1 MRKLTCMRM
10 SAKMTILFSVIAAC
24 MIAVNSV
31 LATLSEIRNIL
42 LYEEDNLNA
51 MASKIVAAFEQNITV
66 MGYAL
71 EGLKQDNDFMAA
83 LNTIYTLG
91 EDMETTSEYHQAQN
105 TLSAA
110 LFHEPLN
117 DYFYRI
123 NVLTMDGFYLSSRY
137 ETIGLLENYSD
148 ELRTVMHRLPY
159 LNERNRGLSQKTLVR
174 PHIDPWFV
182 ARRISIY
189 TLMSPAVYHGKQ
201 IGFVEVN
208 ALSTDLFDIFSSND
222 MAGFRA
228 TAYDADGRLF
238 HRSFDD
244 TIDYSAAEYGSMTEC
259 SDKNGDTYYVVKEH
273 CSWLGFD
280 IYAAQRTAVFESSIH
295 SVILHHV
302 LVSLLVLFIAEVFI
316 ILSSHQLS
324 RSILRLTRKV
334 SQLSDPAAIAER
346 PLLPEEMPKVTNPR
360 DVEMRELEDVFDK
373 QVMELKTAMRNDAE
387 LRESNLRSRLNALQ
401 AQINPHF
408 LFNTLNTIASFTR
421 TDPLRA
427 RELLREFSSFYRATL
442 DNSGSLIPVSREVAQ
457 TKRYLTFEKAR
468 FGEDRVLATFDVSE
482 DVEDTLVPA
491 FVIQPIV
498 ENAVRHGMGDDDA
511 LRIDVTVHQ
520 DGEDAILI
528 AVADNGVGMDEGTAA
543 RLFDERSARPDASSP
558 QGGGAGVAMHNIS
571 ERIHRFYG
579 PHSYTRVESA
589 PGKGTKVLLHL
600 DLSESIFD
608 IQE

>member
-1 MRKLTCMRM
+1 
-10 SAKMTILFSVIAAC
+10 MTEKKDTPSVNNSIQTRLSGVMLMVLVFALGINFFIFSQIQN
-24 MIAVNSV
+24 AVTRIDAVFSSNV
-31 LATLSEIRNIL
+31 DVNELSE
-42 LYEEDNLNA
+42 
-51 MASKIVAAFEQNITV
+51 
-66 MGYAL
+66 AL
-71 EGLKQDNDFMAA
+71 ELVENTVYEY
-83 LNTIYTLG
+83 LNTKST
-91 EDMETTSEYHQAQN
+91 ET
-105 TLSAA
+105 
-110 LFHEPLN
+110 
-117 DYFYRI
+117 
-123 NVLTMDGFYLSSRY
+123 
-137 ETIGLLENYSD
+137 LENYYRYDQNYKNLIEDLNDKNMDSEVKMLEKNIRRMSESYLD
-148 ELRTVMHRLPY
+148 QTNETVQAKRGRNVEKYKTSYETENQLYEYINTYIYKLNNLRFKTNSANYQLLLSSMNVLYRLCLIVLIVVYVVGLAVTVL
-159 LNERNRGLSQKTLVR
+159 LVR
-174 PHIDPWFV
+174 NMIRPL
-182 ARRISIY
+182 
-189 TLMSPAVYHGKQ
+189 T
-201 IGFVEVN
+201 
-208 ALSTDLFDIFSSND
+208 ALSN
-222 MAGFRA
+222 
-228 TAYDADGRLF
+228 TAHEVAKGNLDVPQLPIVMDDEVGVVT
-238 HRSFDD
+238 RSFNQMLESIREN
-244 TIDYSAAEYGSMTEC
+244 IDQLKESMERQAQM
-259 SDKNGDTYYVVKEH
+259 KE
-273 CSWLGFD
+273 
-280 IYAAQRTAVFESSIH
+280 
-295 SVILHHV
+295 
-302 LVSLLVLFIAEVFI
+302 
-316 ILSSHQLS
+316 
-324 RSILRLTRKV
+324 
-334 SQLSDPAAIAER
+334 
-346 PLLPEEMPKVTNPR
+346 
-360 DVEMRELEDVFDK
+360 RELM
-373 QVMELKTAMRNDAE
+373 MEAHLKEAQ
-387 LRESNLRSRLNALQ
+387 LKFLQ

-511 LRIDVTVHQ
+511 LRIDVSVHR

-528 AVADNGVGMDEGTAA
+528 VVADNGVGMDEGTAA

>member
-1 MRKLTCMRM
+1 MQWRGSLAALFIAMGCVSKKEMTVDLNRLILGKSYNSTKVFRTAQHVVQAILLGIVVPLLILLLIWDLTDNPNPVP
-10 SAKMTILFSVIAAC
+10 AVVVIAGLVMLCFFFSYVFVVPDDLTSSATDRT
-24 MIAVNSV
+24 
-31 LATLSEIRNIL
+31 LAI
-42 LYEEDNLNA
+42 
-51 MASKIVAAFEQNITV
+51 ASKIFAYTSR
-66 MGYAL
+66 
-71 EGLKQDNDFMAA
+71 GLTPEAA
-83 LNTIYTLG
+83 LCA
-91 EDMETTSEYHQAQN
+91 S
-105 TLSAA
+105 
-110 LFHEPLN
+110 
-117 DYFYRI
+117 
-123 NVLTMDGFYLSSRY
+123 
-137 ETIGLLENYSD
+137 
-148 ELRTVMHRLPY
+148 
-159 LNERNRGLSQKTLVR
+159 K
-174 PHIDPWFV
+174 
-182 ARRISIY
+182 
-189 TLMSPAVYHGKQ
+189 
-201 IGFVEVN
+201 
-208 ALSTDLFDIFSSND
+208 
-222 MAGFRA
+222 
-228 TAYDADGRLF
+228 
-238 HRSFDD
+238 
-244 TIDYSAAEYGSMTEC
+244 
-259 SDKNGDTYYVVKEH
+259 
-273 CSWLGFD
+273 
-280 IYAAQRTAVFESSIH
+280 
-295 SVILHHV
+295 
-302 LVSLLVLFIAEVFI
+302 I
-316 ILSSHQLS
+316 ILSETIASAICFTDGRQVLASWGEDSAKCPAGTPVVLRTTLNVINSGEQSVFSRDASTETGGYFPRLRAGIVAPLTVRGHCVGTLELYYPRLSSIDMRQTALASGFAEILSTQL
-324 RSILRLTRKV
+324 
-334 SQLSDPAAIAER
+334 AIH
-346 PLLPEEMPKVTNPR
+346 
-360 DVEMRELEDVFDK
+360 ELEVQK
-373 QVMELKTAMRNDAE
+373 ELTARAE
-387 LRESNLRSRLNALQ
+387 VRALQ